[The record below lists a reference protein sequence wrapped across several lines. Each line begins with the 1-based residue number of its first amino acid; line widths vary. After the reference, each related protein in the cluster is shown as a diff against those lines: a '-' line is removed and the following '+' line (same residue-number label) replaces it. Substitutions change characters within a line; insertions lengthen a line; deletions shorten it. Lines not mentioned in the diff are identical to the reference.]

1 MTEENTTGA
10 GKNTTFGMHANS
22 EESMNKGY
30 IASAKNMEKK
40 KTTPEEYFRWSV
52 FGITMLLLF
61 IATIQFYF
69 SMEDVISTW
78 FEHQYAPL
86 FRSIYNLVIIVL
98 CVYIIKL
105 FVFRNR
111 A

>member
-1 MTEENTTGA
+1 MSDENTA
-10 GKNTTFGMHANS
+10 GTDTNNASGIPATK
-22 EESMNKGY
+22 EETMDKGY
-30 IASAKNMEKK
+30 TASIRNTEKK

-61 IATIQFYF
+61 IAAVQFYF

-78 FEHQYAPL
+78 FERQYV
-86 FRSIYNLVIIVL
+86 SIFKSVYNLVIIVL

-105 FVFRNR
+105 FVFRKQ